1 MAFVKERIPDEE
13 ITRLN
18 TLGVM
23 NWTGI
28 KPYVFMSGDYWCVDK
43 KEKSFLISLG
53 GGRDDDPIFWLFWWN
68 GLEIR
73 IEERGGS
80 FSIENNGKI
89 VREITG
95 ISVPEKAFESK
106 DELISLILDA
116 FSVRDSDKIVTKVK
130 CNLDILN
137 GGF

>member
-18 TLGVM
+18 SLGIM
-23 NWTGI
+23 NWTGK
-28 KPYVFMSGDYWCVDK
+28 KPYVFMSGDCWCVDK
-43 KEKSFLISLG
+43 KERSFLISLG
-53 GGRDDDPIFWLFWWN
+53 GGRDNDPFFWLFWWN
-68 GLEIR
+68 GSEIR

-80 FSIENNGKI
+80 FTIEDSGKI

-95 ISVPEKAFESK
+95 ISAPEKVFENK

-130 CNLDILN
+130 CNLDMLN